1 MREFHMSFRSFQQVQ
16 AFVKLAVAQ
25 PFPVWVGTDNQD
37 INGKDL
43 MGMSCLDYSRGVR
56 VCAQCPDEES
66 AQFEA
71 DALKLLK

>member
-1 MREFHMSFRSFQQVQ
+1 MQEFHMMFRSFQQVQ
-16 AFVKLAVAQ
+16 AFVKLAVQQ

-56 VCAQCPDEES
+56 VYAQCGDEE
-66 AQFEA
+66 AARFAAEA
-71 DALKLLK
+71 MDILK